1 MIAHEKFKS
10 LSSFD
15 FFDRESSSESKVDAL
30 LSANRYDTCGPA
42 VDSSLGGLYRARTSG
57 KGCILFKTL
66 YTNACRF
73 DCKYCINTRKGQKS
87 SYNPEEL
94 AKTFISLYNSG
105 IVEGLFLSSAIPSDP
120 EIVMEKMIE
129 TLEII
134 RYRYWFRDYIH
145 QKILPGSSYDSLKRA
160 SKLADRLS
168 INVEAPSKSR
178 LSCLSGTKDYLTNII
193 RRQRWLKRMEMPG
206 GLNCATM
213 EELLHV
219 PGIGEIGAKRIIARR
234 KEMRITRKRELA
246 ELGVVVKRAEAFLKI
261 DGWSQKRI
269 DGF

>member
-1 MIAHEKFKS
+1 MM
-10 LSSFD
+10 
-15 FFDRESSSESKVDAL
+15 FFQH
-30 LSANRYDTCGPA
+30 
-42 VDSSLGGLYRARTSG
+42 
-57 KGCILFKTL
+57 
-66 YTNACRF
+66 F

-178 LSCLSGTKDYLTNII
+178 LSCLRARKTTSQTSSAG
-193 RRQRWLKRMEMPG
+193 RG
-206 GLNCATM
+206 G
-213 EELLHV
+213 
-219 PGIGEIGAKRIIARR
+219 
-234 KEMRITRKRELA
+234 
-246 ELGVVVKRAEAFLKI
+246 
-261 DGWSQKRI
+261 
-269 DGF
+269 